1 MAYDITPKTQ
11 PANMDYENSKN
22 FSQLVQVAHD
32 EAQFERTRR
41 ANQPSKYTQ
50 TLQAINSTLQTVNTG
65 LQIAEN
71 VNKVYDQITEKS
83 FKREQLDKQNRLK
96 EKIQGAINEHDWNT
110 VATLAMTNIQ
120 TASQMPEYMDS
131 LGRMAKIEG
140 NEGSAAI
147 LRSINTEQQGKL
159 EVEEIKNLGKLQ
171 VAQENT
177 RGKIAAANVSGQW
190 GYKTAQYNQE
200 QENLRQDKALQNTN
214 QGKIFD
220 AQQAIYMENLQAQ
233 NGKYANK
240 TGSGRGARSNA
251 ERYRNSQQGEQN
263 LAEVEQGKGTG
274 ATVPASTQEGQPTQ
288 QAASPSTMPAHLQNF
303 SNYTIKL
310 TNSKQD
316 ENLANKKQAFNNST
330 NAPSKQEQEKANQQ
344 KKDLLQNQQ
353 NTSQLVGSFA
363 NKELDFALDNLD
375 VEGASIDEQITNVM
389 RNPDNYKIE
398 MVTEQSKINDII
410 NGGNRLQT
418 PINNNLSDK
427 YKNVVSI
434 AKITDR
440 NTGRSENVY
449 LNTQQAGLFSDM
461 RKYNKQYAKEFK
473 RAMGETS
480 KELPKFTPAEV
491 DTTINRAISNPGLS
505 YGLTAKYGVPNT
517 TDNVRKI
524 VYYTANNPNAS
535 VEDVKKYISNTS
547 IDEVYYDQVYGGYN
561 PKYDD
566 YIERFNIKSS
576 NDINGADMYNEGP
589 DTIEKRNFGTYTNN
603 TKETNE
609 DKYNTYLIDQT
620 SMKDEFTDVLI
631 GKDYLNKTITSEE
644 IIEAFNKSIK
654 KAMYD
659 SFVDNEVYSN
669 FNMKDPN
676 DVIKIINRHPTNKRT
691 LQVETM
697 SVLKDKYPEI
707 YESYKAG
714 KNRDSLVNQKRTKL
728 KREEDER
735 KSLKKEKLKRK
746 EQEEI
751 RNRFD

>member
-11 PANMDYENSKN
+11 PANMDYENSKA
-22 FSQLVQVAHD
+22 FAKAAQYAHED
-32 EAQFERTRR
+32 KMQQDRIKA
-41 ANQPSKYTQ
+41 AQPSKYMQ
-50 TLQAINSTLQTVNTG
+50 TLQAINGTLQTVNTG
-65 LQIAEN
+65 LQVAES
-71 VNKVYDQITEKS
+71 VNKIYDQITERS
-83 FKREQLDKQNRLK
+83 FKQEQLEKQNRLK
-96 EKIQGAINEHDWNT
+96 EQIQGAINEHDWNT
-110 VATLAMTNIQ
+110 VATLAMTNLQ

-140 NEGSAAI
+140 NDGSAAI
-147 LRSINTEQQGKL
+147 LRSINTEQQGKIEL
-159 EVEEIKNLGKLQ
+159 EDIRGGYKLQ
-171 VAQENT
+171 QENLKGQFSL
-177 RGKIAAANVSGQW
+177 RKQAMSDAASMQRTIYTQN
-190 GYKTAQYNQE
+190 
-200 QENLRQDKALQNTN
+200 QENLRQDKALKNTN

-220 AQQAIYMENLQAQ
+220 AQHDIYMENLETEH
-233 NGKYANK
+233 GKYANK

-251 ERYRNSQQGEQN
+251 ERIRNSQQGEQI
-263 LAEVEQGKGTG
+263 LADVEQGKGTG
-274 ATVPASTQEGQPTQ
+274 ATVPAPTQGGQSTQ
-288 QAASPSTMPAHLQNF
+288 QADPQNTMPAYLQNF
-303 SNYTIKL
+303 SDYTIKL

-316 ENLANKKQAFNNST
+316 EELANKEQAFNNSK
-330 NAPSKQEQEKANQQ
+330 NAPSKQDQEKANQQ
-344 KKDLLQNQQ
+344 KKELLQNQQ

-375 VEGASIDEQITNVM
+375 VEGASTDEQITNVM
-389 RNPDNYKIE
+389 RDPDKYKIE
-398 MVTEQSKINDII
+398 MVTEQSKINDIV
-410 NGGNRLQT
+410 NGGNGLQT
-418 PINNNLSDK
+418 PVNNNLSDK

-440 NTGRSENVY
+440 NTGRTENVY
-449 LNTQQAGLFSDM
+449 LTTQQAGLFNDM

-473 RAMGETS
+473 KAMGETS
-480 KELPKFTPAEV
+480 EELPKFTPAEV
-491 DTTINRAISNPGLS
+491 DTTINRAINNPGLS

-535 VEDVKKYISNTS
+535 VEDVKDYITNTS
-547 IDEVYYDQVYGGYN
+547 VDEAYYDQIYGGYN

-566 YIERFNIKSS
+566 YVERFNIKSS
-576 NDINGADMYNEGP
+576 NDVNGADLYEEGP
-589 DTIEKRNFGTYTNN
+589 DIIEKRNFGTYTNN
-603 TKETNE
+603 TRATNE

-631 GKDYLNKTITSEE
+631 GRDYLDKTITSEE

-659 SFVDNEVYSN
+659 SFVNNRYYSN

-676 DVIKIINRHPTNKRT
+676 DVLKIINRPTNKRT

-697 SVLKDKYPEI
+697 NVLKDKYPEI

-714 KNRDSLVNQKRTKL
+714 KNRDVLVNQKRTKL

-735 KSLKKEKLKRK
+735 RSLEKEKLKRK

-751 RNRFD
+751 RNRFE

>member
-11 PANMDYENSKN
+11 PANMDYENSKA
-22 FSQLVQVAHD
+22 FARAAQYAHED
-32 EAQFERTRR
+32 KMQQDRIKA
-41 ANQPSKYTQ
+41 AQPSKYMQ
-50 TLQAINSTLQTVNTG
+50 TLQAINGTLQTVNTG
-65 LQIAEN
+65 LQVAEN
-71 VNKVYDQITEKS
+71 VSKMYDQITERS
-83 FKREQLDKQNRLK
+83 FKQEQLEKQNRLK
-96 EKIQGAINEHDWNT
+96 EQIQGAINEHDWNT
-110 VATLAMTNIQ
+110 VATLAMTNLQ

-147 LRSINTEQQGKL
+147 LRSINTEQQGKIEL
-159 EVEEIKNLGKLQ
+159 EDIRGGYKLQ
-171 VAQENT
+171 QENLKGQFSL
-177 RGKIAAANVSGQW
+177 RRQAMSDAASMQRTIYTQN
-190 GYKTAQYNQE
+190 
-200 QENLRQDKALQNTN
+200 QENLRQDKALKNTN

-220 AQQAIYMENLQAQ
+220 AQHDIYMENLETEH
-233 NGKYANK
+233 GKYANK

-251 ERYRNSQQGEQN
+251 ERIRNSQEGEKI

-274 ATVPASTQEGQPTQ
+274 ATVPAPTQGGQSTQ
-288 QAASPSTMPAHLQNF
+288 QAAPQSTMPEYLQNF

-310 TNSKQD
+310 TNPKQD
-316 ENLANKKQAFNNST
+316 EELANKEQAFINSK
-330 NAPSKQEQEKANQQ
+330 NAPNKQEQEKANQQ

-375 VEGASIDEQITNVM
+375 VEGASTDEQITNVM
-389 RNPDNYKIE
+389 RDPDKYKIE
-398 MVTEQSKINDII
+398 MVTEQNKINDIV
-410 NGGNRLQT
+410 NGGNGLQT
-418 PINNNLSDK
+418 PVNNNLSDK
-427 YKNVVSI
+427 YKDVVSI

-440 NTGRSENVY
+440 NTGKTENVY
-449 LNTQQAGLFSDM
+449 LTTQQAGLFNDM

-473 RAMGETS
+473 KAMGETS
-480 KELPKFTPAEV
+480 EELPKFTPAEV

-535 VEDVKKYISNTS
+535 VEDVKDYITNTS
-547 IDEVYYDQVYGGYN
+547 VDEAYYDQVYGGYN

-576 NDINGADMYNEGP
+576 NDINGADLYEEDPTSIIKNNSKNG
-589 DTIEKRNFGTYTNN
+589 YTNG
-603 TKETNE
+603 E
-609 DKYNTYLIDQT
+609 DKTNTYLIDQT

-631 GKDYLNKTITSEE
+631 GRDYLNKTITSEE

-659 SFVDNEVYSN
+659 SFVDNGAYSN
-669 FNMKDPN
+669 FNMKNPN
-676 DVIKIINRHPTNKRT
+676 DVIKVINSHPINKRT

-714 KNRDSLVNQKRTKL
+714 KNRDALVNQKRIKSE
-728 KREEDER
+728 REEDKR
-735 KSLKKEKLKRK
+735 KRLEKEKLKRK

-751 RNRFD
+751 RNRFE